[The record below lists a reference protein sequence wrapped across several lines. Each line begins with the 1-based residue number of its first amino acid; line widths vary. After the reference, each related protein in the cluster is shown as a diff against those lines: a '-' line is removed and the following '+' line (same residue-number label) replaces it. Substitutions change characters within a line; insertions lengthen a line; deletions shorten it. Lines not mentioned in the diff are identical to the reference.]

1 MPWLRFFRRRHW
13 DDIRS
18 RELESYVE
26 IETADNI
33 ARGMSPQ
40 EACYAARRKLGN
52 PFLIREEIYRMNSI
66 GFLETLW
73 HDLRF
78 AARLLRL
85 NPGFAVVAVLSL
97 SLGIGANTAIFHL
110 IDAVRLRT
118 LPVRNPQELAE
129 VHIAERHGASGIFT
143 GRHSEMTNALWE
155 QIRDHQQ
162 AFSAISAWG
171 DQTFNLAVGGPAR
184 NAQGLWVSGD
194 FFHVLG
200 VQPIVGRLLTPADDR
215 RGCGATAAVI
225 SYSFWQREFAGDRA
239 VIGKKITLDG
249 HPFEVIGV
257 TPLDFFGIEVGRSFD
272 VAVPICAEPV
282 VRSVDTRDV
291 IRLDRRDA
299 WWLAIVGRLKLG
311 WSIARASAH
320 VRALSTSLLEATVPP
335 DYQTED
341 VKNYMAYR
349 LGAFPAGTGFSSLRE
364 AYEEPLWMLLA
375 IAGLVLLIA
384 CANLANLMLA
394 RASAREREIAVRLAM
409 GASRSRLIRQM
420 LAESALL
427 AVAGA
432 VLGALLS
439 QSLSRF
445 LVAFLTTNNDPLFV
459 DLHPDVRV
467 FAFTGGLALLTCLIF
482 GLMPV
487 LRATRTSPGTVLKS
501 SGRGL
506 TSARERFGLR
516 RALVVS
522 QVALSLLL
530 LFNALLF
537 TGSLRNLL
545 RVDAGFRQDGIL
557 IAQLD
562 FSRLNLPKDR
572 REPFKQEV
580 LDRVRVIPG
589 VHSAAEGRIV
599 PGIGDSW
606 NEDTWMEG
614 SPAPKATCF
623 FSRVSPGYFTTLG
636 TSMLAGRD
644 FNDHDTPTSPIV
656 AVVNEAYVSKFTNG
670 NSPLGRVLRVSVG
683 PGERAPSY
691 EIVGVVKNTKYSDI
705 REEFRPIAF
714 VAERQTDKPDQF
726 SNVFIRSSVAFRPL
740 VSAVKG
746 TLAGISPDIGID
758 FRVFKTEL
766 WNSLLRDRL
775 MATLA
780 GFFGALAVLLA
791 TIGLY
796 GVMSY
801 MVVRRTNEIGIRMA
815 LGADRPEV
823 VRMMLREAGIF
834 LGVGVGIGTV
844 LALAA
849 GKAAASLLFNLR
861 PYDPPTLAV
870 AIGAL
875 ALVGLAASL
884 VPALRAARMDPVTAL
899 RDE

>member
-1 MPWLRFFRRRHW
+1 MSWTRFFRRRRW
-13 DDIRS
+13 DRERA
-18 RELESYVE
+18 RELESYIE

-40 EACYAARRKLGN
+40 EARYAARRKLGN
-52 PFLIREEIYRMNSI
+52 PFLIREEIYRMNSV

-78 AARLLRL
+78 GARLLRL
-85 NPGFAVVAVLSL
+85 NPAFALVAIASL
-97 SLGIGANTAIFHL
+97 ALGIGANTAIFQL

-118 LPVRNPQELAE
+118 LPVKNAELLAE
-129 VHIAERHGASGIFT
+129 VKIADRHWGSGNFT
-143 GRHSEMTNALWE
+143 SRHPEMTNALWE
-155 QIRDHQQ
+155 QIRDRQQ

-171 DQTFNLAVGGPAR
+171 DQTFNLALGGPAR
-184 NAQGLWVSGD
+184 NAQGLWVGGD

-200 VQPIVGRLLTPADDR
+200 VQPVLGRLFTPADDR

-225 SYSFWQREFAGDRA
+225 SYSFWQREFAGNPA
-239 VIGKKITLDG
+239 AIGKKITLEG
-249 HPFEVIGV
+249 HPFDVIGV
-257 TPLDFFGIEVGRSFD
+257 TPADFSGIEVGRSFD

-282 VRSVDTRDV
+282 VRGEDT
-291 IRLDRRDA
+291 RLDRRHA
-299 WWLAIVGRLKLG
+299 WWLAIIGRLKPN
-311 WSIARASAH
+311 WSIAQASAH
-320 VRALSTSLLEATVPP
+320 MRALSTSLLEATVPP
-335 DYQTED
+335 IYRMEQVKHYLDYRFG
-341 VKNYMAYR
+341 V
-349 LGAFPAGTGFSSLRE
+349 FPAGTGFSSLRE
-364 AYEEPLWMLLA
+364 DYEEPLWMLLA

-409 GASRSRLIRQM
+409 GASRSRLIRQL

-432 VLGALLS
+432 ALGALLA